1 MDRQIVYPGSIPLDT
16 DLLLL
21 QRHTMVALGF
31 LAQSVLGTNP
41 VAEGLAC
48 TATSPASMQ
57 VVVGP
62 GSLSGL
68 SVLDSQGFGTLA
80 AEPTTPLLKIG
91 TNTVSTTFDLTAPT
105 VSGHA
110 ITWLV
115 QASLSETDAGPAV
128 LPYYNA
134 AAPSQP
140 FTGPNNSGAAQL
152 TQRLQRVQLQCK
164 PGAAAPAGTQIP
176 PPVDNGWVGLHLVTT
191 SFGQTAISP
200 ADIIVLPNAPFLSFK
215 LPRLTPGFSRTAV
228 ISASTVWTVPTGVS
242 LLRVRLVGG
251 GGGGGGGDAG
261 YAGGGG
267 GAGGYA
273 EGVIAV
279 QPSQQFAL
287 SVGSGGAGSPGRST
301 AAAGNTTSFAGLLS
315 ATGGGGGGSANPYSP
330 GGAGGQG
337 SGGSLAIPGGF
348 GGDGYPNEFVPGG
361 NGGASAFGGGGR
373 GSRGGGGFAQ
383 GQAPGSGGGGGY
395 QIASAGGTGASGL
408 VVIDY

>member
-16 DLLLL
+16 DILLM

-31 LAQSVLGTNP
+31 LAQSVLGTSP
-41 VAEGLAC
+41 VADGLAC

-57 VVVGP
+57 VVVGS

-68 SVLDSQGFGTLA
+68 SVLDSQGFGTLP
-80 AEPTTPLLKIG
+80 AEPSSPLLKMGI
-91 TNTVSTTFDLTAPT
+91 NTGSTPFDLIAPT
-105 VSGHA
+105 NSGHA

-115 QASLSETDAGPAV
+115 QASLSEIDSGPAV

-134 AAPSQP
+134 ATPSQP
-140 FTGPNNSGAAQL
+140 FTGPDNSGSAQL

-164 PGAAAPAGTQIP
+164 PGAAAPTGIQSP
-176 PPVDNGWVGLHLVTT
+176 PPVDNGWVGLYLVTT

-200 ADIIVLPNAPFLSFK
+200 ANIAVLPNAPFLTFK
-215 LPRLTPGFSRTAV
+215 LPRLTPGFSRSSV
-228 ISASTVWTVPTGVS
+228 ISASTVWTVPVGVS
-242 LLRVRLVGG
+242 SLRVRLVGG
-251 GGGGGGGDAG
+251 GGGGDVG

-273 EGVIAV
+273 EGVIPV
-279 QPSQQFAL
+279 QPGQQFAL

-301 AAAGNTTSFAGLLS
+301 AAPGNTTSFAGLLS
-315 ATGGGGGGSANPYSP
+315 ATAGGGGGSANPYSP
-330 GGAGGQG
+330 GGTSGQG

-348 GGDGYPNEFVPGG
+348 GGDGYPNDFVPGG
-361 NGGASAFGGGGR
+361 YGGASAFGGGGR
-373 GSRGGGGFAQ
+373 GSRGGGGPAQ

-395 QIASAGGTGASGL
+395 QIPSAGGTGAAGL
-408 VVIDY
+408 IVIEY